1 MKAHPTALVDPAAEI
16 AADVE
21 IGPFCVVGPGV
32 KIGEGSSLGPRV
44 CIHGPAVL
52 GRNNRLH
59 AHSSVGTP
67 GSGRVEI
74 GDDNVIRESTTI
86 TSPDAKGLTKIGSRN
101 RFGTWVS
108 VGPGSVIGDDAR
120 LGSFSVLAENCL
132 VGSGA
137 RIEGQTV
144 IEPGM
149 KIGAGCRIRSQVPVA
164 GDVADAALLD
174 GNPAQAQSGGPV

>member
-1 MKAHPTALVDPAAEI
+1 MKAHPTALVDPAADI

-21 IGPFCVVGPGV
+21 IGPFCVVGPAV
-32 KIGEGSSLGPRV
+32 KIGAGSSLGPRV
-44 CIHGPAVL
+44 CILGPAVL
-52 GRNNRLH
+52 GRNNRLY

-67 GSGRVEI
+67 GAGRVEI

-108 VGPGSVIGDDAR
+108 VGPGSVIGDDVR
-120 LGSFSVLAENCL
+120 LGSFAVLAEGCA
-132 VGSGA
+132 VASGA

-144 IEPGM
+144 VEPGM

-164 GDVADAALLD
+164 GDVADSVLVD
-174 GNPAQAQSGGPV
+174 GNPAEVQSGGPV